1 MLKSIIRMT
10 AVVTV
15 IITAMLSYTQLSFLE
30 KDYPLGTQYSG
41 TILFSD
47 SSLSRA
53 EILDGMRHISR
64 EQGIEIY
71 EAYSWGV
78 GEYDSEDGV
87 DGGSEGCVG
96 AAVVRCE
103 GCARFSIARYFVL

>member
-15 IITAMLSYTQLSFLE
+15 IITATLSYTQLSFLE

-53 EILDGMRHISR
+53 EILEGMRQISR
-64 EQGIEIY
+64 AQGIEIY
-71 EAYSWGV
+71 LGTP
-78 GEYDSEDGV
+78 
-87 DGGSEGCVG
+87 GGLFTERP
-96 AAVVRCE
+96 AATRD
-103 GCARFSIARYFVL
+103 AS